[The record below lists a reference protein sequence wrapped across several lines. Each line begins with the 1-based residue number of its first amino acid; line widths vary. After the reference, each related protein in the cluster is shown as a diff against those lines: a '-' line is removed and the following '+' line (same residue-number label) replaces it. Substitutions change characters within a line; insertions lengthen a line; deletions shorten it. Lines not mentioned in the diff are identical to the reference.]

1 MADYRRFYILTNRFN
16 ALIWLS
22 FTLVFRINRNV
33 FRLLKIKGLALC
45 RFGPK
50 QEANPV
56 LYGIRIDPHI
66 CRIAYVACIARGV
79 CHLFATTQ
87 LLLPIKIY
95 RIHVLWLAWY
105 LS

>member
-1 MADYRRFYILTNRFN
+1 MVLR
-16 ALIWLS
+16 LS
-22 FTLVFRINRNV
+22 FAFSIQNKSECVPV
-33 FRLLKIKGLALC
+33 AKIKGLALR

-79 CHLFATTQ
+79 CHLSATTQ
-87 LLLPIKIY
+87 LLLPIKIDG
-95 RIHVLWLAWY
+95 IHALWLA
-105 LS
+105 